1 MLHVHFDVQVLVLI
15 GWGRSLVV
23 HHQDLLVVPI
33 HQVPSVR
40 LYDVFCNSQMK
51 NPIKLLHHVS
61 ELRCC
66 DALLVGLFYVFK
78 MFFLLLSSGM
88 FPRLI

>member
-23 HHQDLLVVPI
+23 RHQDLLVVPI

-40 LYDVFCNSQMK
+40 LYDVSCNSQMK

-61 ELRCC
+61 EHVVVTPC
-66 DALLVGLFYVFK
+66 
-78 MFFLLLSSGM
+78 
-88 FPRLI
+88 